1 MELIWY
7 VALANVDAHIA
18 RMHARVA
25 AGGHDI
31 PIQKIRARY
40 DSSRLNLVRLLPVA
54 TSVRV
59 FDNSVAASVTG
70 VPSPV
75 LVLEMREGRI
85 SHVVDLPQVP
95 EWAKPIVAAA
105 IREDLG
111 WGAAPAPR

>member
-1 MELIWY
+1 M
-7 VALANVDAHIA
+7 
-18 RMHARVA
+18 
-25 AGGHDI
+25 
-31 PIQKIRARY
+31 
-40 DSSRLNLVRLLPVA
+40 
-54 TSVRV
+54 